1 MQQGDIATL
10 EVLLK
15 RLGLTT
21 VHKLFPEIAVT
32 AEQEGWSHSSL
43 SRKAAV

>member
-1 MQQGDIATL
+1 MQEGDTATL

-21 VHKLFPEIAVT
+21 VHQLFPEIVVT
-32 AEQEGWSHSSL
+32 AEQEAWSYGAFL
-43 SRKAAV
+43 G